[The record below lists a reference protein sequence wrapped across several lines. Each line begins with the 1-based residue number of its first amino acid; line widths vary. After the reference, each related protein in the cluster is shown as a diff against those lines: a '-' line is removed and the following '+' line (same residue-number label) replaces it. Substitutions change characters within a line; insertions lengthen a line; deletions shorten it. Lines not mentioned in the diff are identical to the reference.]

1 MNQHSTLLGSVFSGI
16 LGLASLAVT
25 QAAPFDQAHP
35 LLDKTLKTYVKDAL
49 VDYAAWKTNRQD
61 LDRYLRGHGVH
72 GPCAWP
78 RGSRG
83 SP

>member
-1 MNQHSTLLGSVFSGI
+1 
-16 LGLASLAVT
+16 
-25 QAAPFDQAHP
+25 
-35 LLDKTLKTYVKDAL
+35 